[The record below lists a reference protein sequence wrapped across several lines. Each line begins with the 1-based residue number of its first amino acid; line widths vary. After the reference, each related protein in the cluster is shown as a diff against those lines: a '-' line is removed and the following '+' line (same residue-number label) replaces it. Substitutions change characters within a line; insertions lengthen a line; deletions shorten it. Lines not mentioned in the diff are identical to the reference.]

1 MKKINWMVVFSLA
14 LVGLILST
22 SCTPSRTPA
31 IITNS
36 LTEGTENVAY
46 SHTLEVQGGSPPY
59 IWSVTGGKLPIG
71 LQLNPTNG
79 VISGTPMI
87 ATNPA
92 FVTFMVTDNSK
103 KIAFKQILMA
113 VNPPTVNTTTTTSD
127 TVVSASSNTTNGL
140 KLSLSVDATPNIQ
153 HQISITL
160 DETNVLSEIN
170 NIPVS
175 DNWSYKGLGVAPCD
189 FTSPYGIAVF
199 EGDYVASNL
208 STGTPL
214 TLYDP
219 HITRLC
225 PTNYPVISYSFQ
237 PSLDWAQVIENPAN
251 PLHNSQQMQ
260 YELTINGYWPDD
272 NFSSNS
278 QSTSFAPG
286 VYTVVAGDEWG
297 NLVILHF
304 TVAS

>member
-1 MKKINWMVVFSLA
+1 MKKTMEIVVLSLA
-14 LVGLILST
+14 LVGLILSI
-22 SCTPSRTPA
+22 SCSPSKTPT
-31 IITNS
+31 ITTNS
-36 LTEGTENVAY
+36 LPEGTEGVAY
-46 SHTLEVQGGSPPY
+46 SEILEVHGGTPPY
-59 IWSVTGGKLPIG
+59 IWSVTGGTLPIG
-71 LQLNPTNG
+71 LQLDPNSG
-79 VISGTPMI
+79 VVSGTPLI
-87 ATNPA
+87 AQSAA
-92 FVTFMVTDNSK
+92 FVTFQSTDNLK
-103 KIAFKQILMA
+103 KIAFKQILMT
-113 VNPPTVNTTTTTSD
+113 VNPPTTNTTTTTSD
-127 TVVSASSNTTNGL
+127 TVISASSNTTNGL

-214 TLYDP
+214 TLYNP

-278 QSTSFAPG
+278 QLTSFKPS
-286 VYTVVAGDEWG
+286 VYTVVAGEEWG
-297 NLVILHF
+297 NLIILHF
-304 TVAS
+304 TVVS

>member
-1 MKKINWMVVFSLA
+1 MKKTMGIVVLSLA
-14 LVGLILST
+14 LVGLILSI
-22 SCTPSRTPA
+22 SCSPSKTPT
-31 IITNS
+31 ITTNS
-36 LTEGTENVAY
+36 LPEGTEGVAY
-46 SHTLEVQGGSPPY
+46 SQILEVHGGTPPY
-59 IWSVTGGKLPIG
+59 IWSVTGGTLPIG
-71 LQLNPTNG
+71 LQLDPNSG
-79 VISGTPMI
+79 VVSGTPLI
-87 ATNPA
+87 AQSAA
-92 FVTFMVTDNSK
+92 FVTFQSTDNLK

-113 VNPPTVNTTTTTSD
+113 VNPPTTNTTTTTSD
-127 TVVSASSNTTNGL
+127 TVISASSNTTNGL

-214 TLYDP
+214 TLYNP

-225 PTNYPVISYSFQ
+225 PTNYPVISYSFL

-251 PLHNSQQMQ
+251 PLHNFQQMQ

-278 QSTSFAPG
+278 QLTSFKPS

-297 NLVILHF
+297 NLIILHF
-304 TVAS
+304 TVVS

>member
-1 MKKINWMVVFSLA
+1 MKKTMGIVVLSLA
-14 LVGLILST
+14 LVGLILSI
-22 SCTPSRTPA
+22 SCSPSKTPT
-31 IITNS
+31 ITTNS
-36 LTEGTENVAY
+36 LPEGTEGVAY
-46 SHTLEVQGGSPPY
+46 SQILEVHGGTPPY
-59 IWSVTGGKLPIG
+59 IWSVTGGTLPIG
-71 LQLNPTNG
+71 LQLDPNSG
-79 VISGTPMI
+79 VVSGTPLI
-87 ATNPA
+87 AQSAA
-92 FVTFMVTDNSK
+92 FVTFQSTDNLK
-103 KIAFKQILMA
+103 KIAFKQILMT
-113 VNPPTVNTTTTTSD
+113 VNPPTTNTTTTTSD
-127 TVVSASSNTTNGL
+127 TVISASSNTTNGL

-214 TLYDP
+214 TLYNP

-278 QSTSFAPG
+278 QLTSFKPS

-297 NLVILHF
+297 NLIILHF
-304 TVAS
+304 TVVS

>member
-1 MKKINWMVVFSLA
+1 MKKTMGIVVLSLA
-14 LVGLILST
+14 LVGLILSI
-22 SCTPSRTPA
+22 SCSPSKTPT
-31 IITNS
+31 ITTNS
-36 LTEGTENVAY
+36 LPEGTEGVAY
-46 SHTLEVQGGSPPY
+46 SQILEVHGGTPPY
-59 IWSVTGGKLPIG
+59 IWSVTGGTLPIG
-71 LQLNPTNG
+71 LQLDPNSG
-79 VISGTPMI
+79 VVSGTPLI
-87 ATNPA
+87 AQSAA
-92 FVTFMVTDNSK
+92 FVTFQSTDNLK

-113 VNPPTVNTTTTTSD
+113 VNPPTTNTTTTTSD
-127 TVVSASSNTTNGL
+127 TVISASSNTTNGL

-214 TLYDP
+214 TLYNP

-278 QSTSFAPG
+278 QLTSFKPS

-297 NLVILHF
+297 NLIILHF
-304 TVAS
+304 TVVS

>member
-1 MKKINWMVVFSLA
+1 MGIVVLSLA
-14 LVGLILST
+14 LVGLILSI
-22 SCTPSRTPA
+22 SCSPSKTPT
-31 IITNS
+31 ITTNS
-36 LTEGTENVAY
+36 LPEGTEGVAY
-46 SHTLEVQGGSPPY
+46 SEILEVHGGTPPY
-59 IWSVTGGKLPIG
+59 IWSVTGGTLPIG
-71 LQLNPTNG
+71 LQLDPNSG
-79 VISGTPMI
+79 VVSGTPLI
-87 ATNPA
+87 AQSAA
-92 FVTFMVTDNSK
+92 FVTFQSTDNLK
-103 KIAFKQILMA
+103 KIAFKQILMT
-113 VNPPTVNTTTTTSD
+113 VNPPTTNTTTTTSD
-127 TVVSASSNTTNGL
+127 TVISASSNTTNGL

-214 TLYDP
+214 TLYNP

-278 QSTSFAPG
+278 QLTSFKPS

-297 NLVILHF
+297 NLIILHF
-304 TVAS
+304 TVVS

>member
-1 MKKINWMVVFSLA
+1 VH
-14 LVGLILST
+14 G
-22 SCTPSRTPA
+22 
-31 IITNS
+31 
-36 LTEGTENVAY
+36 GT
-46 SHTLEVQGGSPPY
+46 PPY
-59 IWSVTGGKLPIG
+59 IWSVTGGTLPIG
-71 LQLNPTNG
+71 LQLDPNSG
-79 VISGTPMI
+79 VVSGTPLI
-87 ATNPA
+87 AQSAA
-92 FVTFMVTDNSK
+92 FVTFQSTDNLK
-103 KIAFKQILMA
+103 KIAFKQILMT
-113 VNPPTVNTTTTTSD
+113 VNPPTTNTTTTTSD
-127 TVVSASSNTTNGL
+127 TVISASSNTTNGL

-214 TLYDP
+214 TLYNP

-278 QSTSFAPG
+278 QLTSFKPS

-297 NLVILHF
+297 NLIILHF
-304 TVAS
+304 TVVS

>member
-1 MKKINWMVVFSLA
+1 MKKTMEIVVLSLA
-14 LVGLILST
+14 LVGLILSI
-22 SCTPSRTPA
+22 SCSPSKTPT
-31 IITNS
+31 ITTNS
-36 LTEGTENVAY
+36 LPEGTEGVAY
-46 SHTLEVQGGSPPY
+46 SQILEVHGGTPPY
-59 IWSVTGGKLPIG
+59 IWSVTGGTLPIG
-71 LQLNPTNG
+71 LQLDPNSG
-79 VISGTPMI
+79 VVSGTPLI
-87 ATNPA
+87 AQSAA
-92 FVTFMVTDNSK
+92 FVTFQSTDNLK
-103 KIAFKQILMA
+103 KIAFKQILMT
-113 VNPPTVNTTTTTSD
+113 VNPPTTNTTTTTSD
-127 TVVSASSNTTNGL
+127 TVISASSNTTNGL

-214 TLYDP
+214 TLYNP

-278 QSTSFAPG
+278 QLTSFKPS

-297 NLVILHF
+297 NLIILHF
-304 TVAS
+304 TVVS

>member
-1 MKKINWMVVFSLA
+1 MKKTMGIVVLSLA
-14 LVGLILST
+14 LVGLILSI
-22 SCTPSRTPA
+22 SCSPSKTPT
-31 IITNS
+31 ITTNS
-36 LTEGTENVAY
+36 LPEGTEGVAY
-46 SHTLEVQGGSPPY
+46 SEILEVHGGTPPY
-59 IWSVTGGKLPIG
+59 IWSVTGGTLPIG
-71 LQLNPTNG
+71 LQLDPNSG
-79 VISGTPMI
+79 VVSGTPLI
-87 ATNPA
+87 AQSAA
-92 FVTFMVTDNSK
+92 FVTFQSTDNLK
-103 KIAFKQILMA
+103 KIAFKQILMT
-113 VNPPTVNTTTTTSD
+113 VNPPTTNTTTTTSD
-127 TVVSASSNTTNGL
+127 TVISASSNTTNGL

-278 QSTSFAPG
+278 QLTSFKPS

-297 NLVILHF
+297 NLIILHF
-304 TVAS
+304 TVVS